1 MYASPIEARLSI
13 AEMNALA
20 QQKSLLLPRHWHCL
34 RAFATVWL
42 RIAQIAVEVV
52 SCHSMAMTTS
62 SSGPDL
68 PRNRPLYVFAL
79 PSEILDVLTLRT
91 VQQSLPEAESNE
103 NQDEQAEEVTSTGLG
118 CQTCAIGA
126 FDSVTEQRKHFRS
139 DWHRYNLKLKSAKS
153 SSKPL
158 KEDEFDAMADGA

>member
-1 MYASPIEARLSI
+1 MLLSVRLSI
-13 AEMNALA
+13 
-20 QQKSLLLPRHWHCL
+20 P
-34 RAFATVWL
+34 
-42 RIAQIAVEVV
+42 QIAIEVV
-52 SCHSMAMTTS
+52 SCPSMTMTTS

-68 PRNRPLYVFAL
+68 LSKRFYVFAL

-103 NQDEQAEEVTSTGLG
+103 NQDEQAEEVTATGLG

-158 KEDEFDAMADGA
+158 KEDEFDAMADGTQQQHFIV